1 MSAKHLATKPQGK
14 KLQVH
19 VKRKMEVRKQ
29 TPVKDKVVVAKAMVE
44 TNLNDVDY
52 SGPAGPR
59 LFLFFFAIVTSYA
72 LWIIVFAVNCF
83 I

>member
-1 MSAKHLATKPQGK
+1 MSAKHLATKPPGK

-44 TNLNDVDY
+44 SNLNDVDY

-59 LFLFFFAIVTSYA
+59 FF
-72 LWIIVFAVNCF
+72 
-83 I
+83 